1 MKRYSTFTAK
11 DLDFNVE
18 EQLKKLIHWEI
29 WDKFVK
35 DSLSNIKA
43 NPVQI
48 DTLCDYIRM
57 LLPST
62 VKVEIERTFFG
73 CTLNMDDNNIHVIIT
88 PENITI
94 KSFEQLPTFIRNIFQ
109 SGKCV
114 KSEEC
119 DYEYHFELPE
129 VLKDEH
135 RDSV

>member
-1 MKRYSTFTAK
+1 MKRYTFTKK

-18 EQLKKLIHWEI
+18 DQLMKLIDQEI
-29 WDKFVK
+29 WDKLVK
-35 DSLSNIKA
+35 DSISNKT

-62 VKVEIERTFFG
+62 VKIEIERTFFG
-73 CTLNMDDNNIHVIIT
+73 CTLYMGDDHIHVIIT

-94 KSFEQLPTFIRNIFQ
+94 KSFEQLPAFIFDIFQ

-114 KSEEC
+114 KSEKC

-129 VLKDEH
+129 VLKNEH
-135 RDSV
+135 

>member
-1 MKRYSTFTAK
+1 MKKYTTFTAK

-18 EQLKKLIHWEI
+18 DQLKKLIQWEI

-35 DSLSNIKA
+35 DSIINIKA

-73 CTLNMDDNNIHVIIT
+73 CTLNMGDNHIHVIIT
-88 PENITI
+88 LRILLLSLLRNYLPLSLISSNRGSVLSLRNVIMNIT
-94 KSFEQLPTFIRNIFQ
+94 LNYLR
-109 SGKCV
+109 C
-114 KSEEC
+114 
-119 DYEYHFELPE
+119 
-129 VLKDEH
+129 
-135 RDSV
+135 

>member
-1 MKRYSTFTAK
+1 MKRYPTFTAK

-18 EQLKKLIHWEI
+18 DQLKKLIHWEI
-29 WDKFVK
+29 WNELVK
-35 DSLSNIKA
+35 DSISNIKT

-62 VKVEIERTFFG
+62 VEIEIERTFFG
-73 CTLNMDDNNIHVIIT
+73 CTLNMGDDHIYVIIT
-88 PENITI
+88 PENTIII
-94 KSFEQLPTFIRNIFQ
+94 KSFEKLPAFIFDIFQ

-114 KSEEC
+114 KSEEY

-129 VLKDEH
+129 VLKE
-135 RDSV
+135 